1 MFHFFEL
8 FLLQLFKNIKM
19 EHLEHNHTHSHE
31 HHHHVGINGKNLF
44 WVTLLNLV
52 ITIAEI
58 VGGLLSNSLSLLSD
72 AVHNLGDTLALV
84 FAFVANKIGTKDADY
99 KRTFGY
105 KRVEILTALLNA
117 LILIAICLFL
127 FKEAYDR
134 IINPEPIKG
143 LLMLVVAIIGLLAN
157 GFSVL
162 ILQKDKDKN
171 INIKAAYLHLL
182 GDTLSSVAVIVG
194 GVAIWLFNIVWIDPV
209 ITVIV
214 GIYII
219 YHAWEILKQATAILM
234 QSAPAHINLNEIVE
248 NIENINEVK
257 DIHHIHLWQLNEQQ
271 LHFEAHVNVH
281 DNIDMLKV
289 MELKKEIE
297 QILESKGIEHTT
309 LQIGYQCCQGKE
321 QLIVTENKEKE

>member
-1 MFHFFEL
+1 
-8 FLLQLFKNIKM
+8 M
-19 EHLEHNHTHSHE
+19 EHLDHQHTHSHE
-31 HHHHVGINGKNLF
+31 HHHHHTDIHGKNLF
-44 WVTLLNLV
+44 WVTLLNVV
-52 ITIAEI
+52 ITVAEV

-72 AVHNLGDTLALV
+72 AVHNLGDTLALI
-84 FAFVANKIGTKDADY
+84 FAFIATKLGNKEADM

-105 KRVEILTALLNA
+105 KRVEILTALFNA
-117 LILIAICLFL
+117 IILISICLFL

-134 IINPEPIKG
+134 FLNPEPIKG
-143 LLMLVVAIIGLLAN
+143 LLMLVVAVIGLLAN

-182 GDTLSSVAVIVG
+182 GDTLSSVAVILG
-194 GVAIWLFNIVWIDPV
+194 GIAIWLFDIVWIDPL
-209 ITVIV
+209 ITFIV

-219 YHAWEILKQATAILM
+219 YHAWEILKQASAILM
-234 QSAPAHINLNEIVE
+234 QSAPSNINLQEIVE
-248 NIENINEVK
+248 EIEKIDEIK
-257 DIHHIHLWQLNEQQ
+257 DIHHIHLWQLNEEQ

-321 QLIVTENKEKE
+321 QLIVNENKEKE

>member
-1 MFHFFEL
+1 M
-8 FLLQLFKNIKM
+8 
-19 EHLEHNHTHSHE
+19 
-31 HHHHVGINGKNLF
+31 
-44 WVTLLNLV
+44 
-52 ITIAEI
+52 
-58 VGGLLSNSLSLLSD
+58 
-72 AVHNLGDTLALV
+72 
-84 FAFVANKIGTKDADY
+84 
-99 KRTFGY
+99 
-105 KRVEILTALLNA
+105 
-117 LILIAICLFL
+117 
-127 FKEAYDR
+127 
-134 IINPEPIKG
+134 
-143 LLMLVVAIIGLLAN
+143 
-157 GFSVL
+157 
-162 ILQKDKDKN
+162 
-171 INIKAAYLHLL
+171 
-182 GDTLSSVAVIVG
+182 
-194 GVAIWLFNIVWIDPV
+194 

-219 YHAWEILKQATAILM
+219 YHAWEILKQATSILM